1 MRIRKEEDH
10 AKKQAERERK
20 SRPRPKV
27 GGKGMQQLWHVP
39 VVAANSNIVCA
50 VLALLQRRAIRGD
63 SVNAIKQY
71 YRSEY
76 YEDDDDEGAATAAG
90 HVCAVDVVVVVVV
103 AAADMVQFVGWLLL
117 SARRRDG
124 RLYRG

>member
-1 MRIRKEEDH
+1 MACAR
-10 AKKQAERERK
+10 
-20 SRPRPKV
+20 V
-27 GGKGMQQLWHVP
+27 F
-39 VVAANSNIVCA
+39 AANSNIVCT
-50 VLALLQRRAIRGD
+50 VLAFLQRRAIRGD

-90 HVCAVDVVVVVVV
+90 LVCVVVV
-103 AAADMVQFVGWLLL
+103 AADMMRFVGWLLL
-117 SARRRDG
+117 SAHRRDG